1 MTSLK
6 KKKKNCEQFKLEFE
20 KKTMMDYSIHANYT
34 PMEYETSPVLDLS
47 MKKQRR
53 ESVMSD
59 SSCEQGLDSGDLKKE
74 SNGAKTY
81 KKNLLKRYRKLKK
94 IFNLF

>member
-1 MTSLK
+1 
-6 KKKKNCEQFKLEFE
+6 
-20 KKTMMDYSIHANYT
+20 MDYSIHANYT

-81 KKNLLKRYRKLKK
+81 KKNLLKRYRKSLKRK
-94 IFNLF
+94 FNWF

>member
-1 MTSLK
+1 
-6 KKKKNCEQFKLEFE
+6 
-20 KKTMMDYSIHANYT
+20 
-34 PMEYETSPVLDLS
+34 